1 MLSLS
6 FSLGTETYPGPLGC
20 QSVSMS
26 MISGRHCHLA
36 SWTFSVVGPFSS
48 FLPSYQHI
56 QSDESSLGV
65 ERSSVLVKPPNANL
79 LRIRPLCHG
88 DHPKNCF
95 VTKAVKL
102 FLKLLRQRLP
112 AVCFGDTRRLSLH
125 CNQFLLSVFSVTPL
139 LRPPLL
145 AASGICT
152 M

>member
-1 MLSLS
+1 
-6 FSLGTETYPGPLGC
+6 
-20 QSVSMS
+20 MS
-26 MISGRHCHLA
+26 IITGRHRLPA

-48 FLPSYQHI
+48 FLPSYRHI
-56 QSDESSLGV
+56 QGDESSLGA
-65 ERSSVLVKPPNANL
+65 ERSSVLVKPGKCNIEFVLSAVVPNANL

-88 DHPKNCF
+88 PWCHPKNCF